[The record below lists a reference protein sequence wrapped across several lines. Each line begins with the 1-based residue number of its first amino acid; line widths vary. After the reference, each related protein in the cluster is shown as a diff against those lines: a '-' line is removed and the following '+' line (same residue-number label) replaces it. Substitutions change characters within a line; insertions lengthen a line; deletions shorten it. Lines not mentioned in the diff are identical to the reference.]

1 MKAAT
6 KVKRGSM
13 KAAVVAAMVFGLV
26 LIGGAP
32 APLGAQQSVWD
43 GVYTMEQA
51 ERGAEIYGP
60 ECSVCHG
67 GELEGID
74 MAPPLRGGRFGSNWN
89 GVPLSEL
96 ARRIRITM
104 PMDNPG
110 SLNSRQTADV
120 LAYILNANAMPAGE
134 MELPRRAGMLQ
145 QIVYQ
150 PRKPPGGQ
158 ESRHDE

>member
-1 MKAAT
+1 MKVET
-6 KVKRGSM
+6 KVRRGSM
-13 KAAVVAAMVFGLV
+13 KGEVMAAMVFGLV
-26 LIGGAP
+26 LMGGAH
-32 APLGAQQSVWD
+32 APLDAQQSVWD

-60 ECSVCHG
+60 ACSVCHG

-110 SLNSRQTADV
+110 SLNSQQSADV
-120 LAYILNANAMPAGE
+120 LAYILNSSAMPAGE
-134 MELPRRAGMLQ
+134 IELPRRAGMLQ

>member
-1 MKAAT
+1 MWYRSWGQVT
-6 KVKRGSM
+6 
-13 KAAVVAAMVFGLV
+13 
-26 LIGGAP
+26 
-32 APLGAQQSVWD
+32 
-43 GVYTMEQA
+43 
-51 ERGAEIYGP
+51 
-60 ECSVCHG
+60 
-67 GELEGID
+67 
-74 MAPPLRGGRFGSNWN
+74 PLRGGRFGSNWN

-96 ARRIRITM
+96 ARRIRISM

-110 SLNSRQTADV
+110 SLNSRQSADV

-150 PRKPPGGQ
+150 PRKPPGGE